1 MCGFSGIVFCN
12 DSSRENYPQGV
23 DRFRRAAGRVA
34 HRGDTEHRELL
45 LEHLWLSHFRLA
57 FQDVASGA
65 QPMLSGDHRH
75 VIVFNG
81 EVYNHLTLRK
91 AICDRSGVS
100 FRTRSDTETIIEGW
114 KVFGERFFERLEG
127 EYAFVILS
135 VDGSEL
141 IGHRDRFGVKPLFL
155 FCDGLDTQAF
165 ANFRENY
172 SFRCTRIEF
181 SSEVKGLGAQ
191 KSWNRQGLLRQFVG
205 LFEPIRTPFDHVI
218 QVPPGGRLSV
228 RRQQEGL
235 ACELRT
241 FQDPIRRQVTAAA
254 DDPEDR
260 FAELLSTSV
269 SDRLLS
275 DVELGVYLSGGVDS
289 KVIAYEL
296 DRLGRT
302 GRRMKSFTV
311 GFSESG
317 YDETGEALRFAAH
330 AGFDPHTI
338 SIDNNALNYSYPL
351 AVQNSELVQ
360 PFTNG
365 AAKWWLSLFARQYV
379 NGVLTGDGAD
389 ELLCGYPSYR
399 YANWWKFAM
408 RGRGESETIKDVLA
422 LLEAKPLGALGRDRL
437 YVSRFAAHGKNPW
450 LSGSSAAGTGQDFVE
465 SLQILGVPHPL
476 FGQIRAIA
484 AAILGETGA
493 DEWLRAQALSV
504 QSWSYAGLESLSG
517 QRESPRNA
525 LLLWQNYFAKTHLPT
540 LILNWVGDRMEMANT
555 LEGRTPFLSDPLR
568 KYVATLP
575 DRLMVSGLRDKVL
588 LRRAYARRLTSD
600 FAATPKKQFNAP
612 FLNSRKLT
620 ADFDADGIFSDTG
633 LNQRLSL
640 QQLQESAT
648 EVEQRDP
655 YLATHLRSAHQTAL
669 AASIVNKTI
678 VQETVLQRDHR
689 LEQLYLVQ
697 GGPLR

>member
-12 DSSRENYPQGV
+12 DNSRESYPQGT
-23 DRFRRAAGRVA
+23 DRFRRAAERVA
-34 HRGDTEHRELL
+34 HRGDTEHRELFL
-45 LEHLWLSHFRLA
+45 DHLWLSHYRLA

-65 QPMLSGDHRH
+65 QPMLSGDRQH

-81 EVYNHLTLRK
+81 EVYNHLTLR
-91 AICDRSGVS
+91 AEISHRTGIR

-114 KVFGERFFERLEG
+114 KAFGEHFFTRLDG
-127 EYAFVILS
+127 EYAFVILA

-141 IGHRDRFGVKPLFL
+141 IAHRDRFGVKPLFL
-155 FCDGLDTQAF
+155 LCDDLDTQAF
-165 ANFRENY
+165 ADYRDRY
-172 SFRCTRIEF
+172 SFGCTRIEF
-181 SSEVKGLGAQ
+181 SSEIKGLGSQ
-191 KSWNRQGLLRQFVG
+191 KTWNQQGLLRQFVG
-205 LFEPIRTPFDHVI
+205 LFEPIRTPFDQVI
-218 QVPPGGRLSV
+218 QLPPGGRLSV
-228 RRQQEGL
+228 HRGNGRL
-235 ACELRT
+235 VCELRT
-241 FQDPIRRQVTAAA
+241 FHDPVRRTVDAAAA
-254 DDPEDR
+254 DPEHR
-260 FAELLSTSV
+260 FAELLRTSV

-289 KVIAYEL
+289 KVIAHEL
-296 DRLGRT
+296 SQLEST

-311 GFSESG
+311 GFTESG
-317 YDETGEALRFAAH
+317 YDETAEALRFAAH
-330 AGFDPHTI
+330 AGFDPHVI
-338 SIDNNALNYSYPL
+338 NIDNDALNYSYPL

-365 AAKWWLSLFARQYV
+365 AAKWWLSLFARRYV

-399 YANWWKFAM
+399 YANWWKFVV
-408 RGRGESETIKDVLA
+408 RGRGEAATIKD
-422 LLEAKPLGALGRDRL
+422 LLTLLQKRPLGSLGRDRL
-437 YVSRFAAHGKNPW
+437 YVSRFAAHAKDPW
-450 LSGSSAAGTGQDFVE
+450 LAGSSAAGTGQDFVD
-465 SLQILGVPHPL
+465 SLQVLGVPHPL

-484 AAILGETGA
+484 TAILGESAA

-504 QSWSYAGLESLSG
+504 QSWFYAGLESLSG
-517 QRESPRNA
+517 QRENPRNA
-525 LLLWQNYFAKTHLPT
+525 LLLWQNYFARTHLPT

-555 LEGRTPFLSDPLR
+555 LEGRTPFLSNILR

-612 FLNSRKLT
+612 FLDSARLA
-620 ADFDADGIFSDTG
+620 ADFDADHVFADTG

-640 QQLQESAT
+640 QQLQTSAT
-648 EVEQRDP
+648 EAAKNDP

-678 VQETVLQRDHR
+678 VGGTALQRDLR
-689 LEQLYLVQ
+689 LERRYLGQ
-697 GGPLR
+697 GGAAR